1 MLNILKKKKINIIS
15 SGINYINKE
24 KNVKI
29 QNKLDSYEY
38 KNIIFYPSSTK
49 EWFNSIYSYNK
60 SYTRPLVAINGMLN
74 DLFISYFNMIQYKIK
89 VLFKRRRHNK
99 SRYSANKIYVSKAE
113 LKHTN
118 KELFI
123 ILYTYNKQKSTVE
136 QFIRK
141 IVKLTNNKKM
151 LVEEEIKVILTHRN
165 RLLHI
170 LKNKFFN
177 VRIWK
182 MSFFQKI
189 ANLLTNLVFIV
200 LNLKK
205 NYVKF
210 YKLPTYNIRMLK
222 KIFRLQ
228 QLFFNST
235 KLINFNKSKFNN
247 LVLNLSNIGL
257 INFIQKIY
265 DKKVKIKLVELKSI
279 HLNSDL
285 LSSAVTW
292 KLRDRKNKAVR
303 ILRKA
308 IVLMVKIPTLH
319 TIITNDNNNQS
330 LNLNNILNKVKGE
343 ISIKDCHLKSTEVE
357 EPSILR
363 CVSQSTL
370 VEEPSIFRCV
380 SESTLQ
386 VEGDLNN
393 IKQQVVTGVR
403 LEASGRLTR
412 RLTAMRAI
420 FKYRY
425 VGSLKDIRSSF
436 NNIPSTML
444 RGYVKS
450 NSQYSL
456 INYKT
461 RNGSFGLKC
470 WVSSHVFIPKVLV
483 SFNLFIRKALFI
495 IYKHFFFN
503 YILSRL
509 KKYELCYH
517 IVIFVYSIYK
527 NNLNKILLTY
537 EGLFIL
543 FVVGLFMDDSSYYYY
558 NLGLFYTVFIVNN
571 YLKSNKEILAN
582 HPFIKDCFIVIL
594 DIMQAYYWG
603 LLVYI
608 VGNKLLSYLKKIWD
622 SILNMMGL
630 PNNNYNNNA
639 NSGNSNNPK
648 NNPPNNDMD
657 YKFSD
662 GNNKERDKKRQS
674 HSSTEANK
682 EHDLTPI
689 EHALSQYDG
698 NLERE
703 IIYRPSGIK
712 KVELFYKRIE
722 IDGHVKK
729 FVHREMHYDE
739 KGIVHKCVVLNWNE
753 VEKINEIVGEQNR
766 MPKY

>member
-1 MLNILKKKKINIIS
+1 M
-15 SGINYINKE
+15 
-24 KNVKI
+24 
-29 QNKLDSYEY
+29 
-38 KNIIFYPSSTK
+38 
-49 EWFNSIYSYNK
+49 
-60 SYTRPLVAINGMLN
+60 
-74 DLFISYFNMIQYKIK
+74 QYKIK
-89 VLFKRRRHNK
+89 VLFKRRRNNK

-136 QFIRK
+136 EFIRK
-141 IVKLTNNKKM
+141 IVRLTTSNKM
-151 LVEEEIKVILTHRN
+151 LVEKEKEKEKEIKVVLTHRN

-170 LKNKFFN
+170 LKNKFFD
-177 VRIWK
+177 VEIWK
-182 MSFFQKI
+182 MSFFKKT
-189 ANLLTNLVFIV
+189 ANLLTNLVSTV

-205 NYVKF
+205 KYVKF
-210 YKLPTYNIRMLK
+210 YKLPRYNIIMLN
-222 KIFRLQ
+222 KIFKLQ
-228 QLFFNST
+228 QLFFNYT

-257 INFIQKIY
+257 INIIQIIY

-292 KLRDRKNKAVR
+292 KLRDRKNKAIR

-330 LNLNNILNKVKGE
+330 LNLNNILSKVKGK
-343 ISIKDCHLKSTEVE
+343 ISIEDCNLKSTVVE
-357 EPSILR
+357 EPGILR

-370 VEEPSIFRCV
+370 VEEPSVFRCV

-386 VEGDLNN
+386 VDGDLNN

-450 NSQYSL
+450 NAQYSL

-470 WVSSHVFIPKVLV
+470 WVSSHVFIPKVLL
-483 SFNLFIRKALFI
+483 SFNSLIIRKAFFI
-495 IYKHFFFN
+495 LYKYLFFN

-517 IVIFVYSIYK
+517 IVIFVNSICR
-527 NNLNKILLTY
+527 NFNKILLTS
-537 EGLFIL
+537 EGLSIL
-543 FVVGLFMDDSSYYYY
+543 FVVGLFINDSSYYY
-558 NLGLFYTVFIVNN
+558 NLGLFYTVFTVNN
-571 YLKSNKEILAN
+571 YLKSNKVILAN
-582 HPFIKDCFIVIL
+582 HPFIKDCFIIIL

-603 LLVYI
+603 LLVFI
-608 VGNKLLSYLKKIWD
+608 VGNKFLSYLKKIWD

-630 PNNNYNNNA
+630 PYNNNSN
-639 NSGNSNNPK
+639 NSNGGNNNNPK
-648 NNPPNNDMD
+648 NNPPDNDMGSIPSND
-657 YKFSD
+657 
-662 GNNKERDKKRQS
+662 NKKHRGKKRKS
-674 HSSTEANK
+674 HSSTETDNRHPLN
-682 EHDLTPI
+682 EGSEYVD
-689 EHALSQYDG
+689 
-698 NLERE
+698 RE
-703 IIYRPSGIK
+703 IMYWPNRIK
-712 KVELFYKRIE
+712 KLELFYKAVNV
-722 IDGHVKK
+722 DGCIKK
-729 FVHREMHYDE
+729 VVSKEMHYDQY
-739 KGIVHKCVVLNWNE
+739 GVVRTSITLQWNE
-753 VEKINEIVGEQNR
+753 EKKINEIVGIMENKPR
-766 MPKY
+766 